1 MLKLLITAYF
11 AKNDSEMDQKAREA
25 SERLVKLAPED
36 VEAWIMK
43 AEAYTRGK
51 PKDAVSSYEKVAQAP
66 RNTGEPAE
74 SNTRDVEQHGNHF
87 QHLW

>member
-1 MLKLLITAYF
+1 L
-11 AKNDSEMDQKAREA
+11 EAREA

-51 PKDAVSSYEKVAQAP
+51 PKEHRKDLLKSGFFSLETSLVFLE
-66 RNTGEPAE
+66 AE
-74 SNTRDVEQHGNHF
+74 LD
-87 QHLW
+87 